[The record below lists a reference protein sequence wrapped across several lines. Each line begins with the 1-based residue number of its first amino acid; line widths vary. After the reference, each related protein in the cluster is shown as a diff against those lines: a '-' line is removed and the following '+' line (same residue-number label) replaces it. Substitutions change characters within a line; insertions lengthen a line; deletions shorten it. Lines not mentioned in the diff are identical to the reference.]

1 MRLVYVILSSTF
13 GMHQYTADIANRM
26 ASDNEV
32 WLVTTTRYPADRYSP
47 AVNVRTPVRT
57 SNSGLSLGSLQ
68 LRQAREVRNAIVK
81 LKPDVVH
88 LTGPHL
94 WNAILVRWLKRCRI
108 PVIHTIHDLD
118 PHHGARYGRLLHIW
132 NGIIIRSADKI
143 LVHGKIYRQRL
154 IQRGLASDSVAYT
167 PLLHLFLGHDAQ
179 DAAEEA
185 ASDVSYNSTIL
196 FFGRLMEYKGVE
208 VLLEAYSLL
217 RKQKE
222 AGRKMPQLV
231 LAGSGSLKGDWST
244 RLPSGVEW
252 RDRFIGDPEAMDLFR
267 SCSLLILPYLDG
279 TQSSIIASAY
289 YFRKPVVATNV
300 GAFAEYID
308 DGETGFL
315 VAPGDPEAILLALLN
330 LIDHESH
337 LRTMGMAGREWYDI
351 QRDQET
357 ETLVNLYQESH
368 RQSN

>member
-1 MRLVYVILSSTF
+1 
-13 GMHQYTADIANRM
+13 
-26 ASDNEV
+26 
-32 WLVTTTRYPADRYSP
+32 
-47 AVNVRTPVRT
+47 
-57 SNSGLSLGSLQ
+57 
-68 LRQAREVRNAIVK
+68 
-81 LKPDVVH
+81 
-88 LTGPHL
+88 
-94 WNAILVRWLKRCRI
+94 
-108 PVIHTIHDLD
+108 
-118 PHHGARYGRLLHIW
+118 
-132 NGIIIRSADKI
+132 
-143 LVHGKIYRQRL
+143 
-154 IQRGLASDSVAYT
+154 LASESVAYT

-208 VLLEAYSLL
+208 ILLEAYSKL

-252 RDRFIGDPEAMDLFR
+252 RDRFIGDHEAMDLFR

-315 VAPGDPEAILLALLN
+315 VAPDDPEAILLALLN

-337 LRTMGMAGREWYDI
+337 LRTMGMAGREWYDN

-357 ETLVNLYQESH
+357 TTLVNLYQESH